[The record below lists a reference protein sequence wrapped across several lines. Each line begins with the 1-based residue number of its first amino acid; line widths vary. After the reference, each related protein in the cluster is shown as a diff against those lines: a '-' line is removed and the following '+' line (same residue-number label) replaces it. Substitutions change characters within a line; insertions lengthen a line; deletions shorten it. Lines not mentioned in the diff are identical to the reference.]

1 MGFFNKTRAPGDRPS
16 PPLPRVGARSAGG
29 TSPAVQSSLAN
40 KRQPGSDVRSSNGLK
55 EFLWN
60 LEGLGNGSLL
70 DLGPVWQNTITFFV
84 ERGFKVYADDL
95 LRGWKEFLT
104 VEEQRLRAILPG
116 QDASEMTPESRAERF
131 LKSNVRYERGTFDA
145 LLIWDL
151 LDYLDRPLVKRL
163 VEHLTDLLRPG
174 GVVLAM
180 FHNRKPEAF
189 HRYRIF
195 DAQNLE
201 LITTPPLF
209 PVQQTLQNREIQD
222 LFRSFRTTKSFVGR
236 DQLREV
242 LFVK

>member
-1 MGFFNKTRAPGDRPS
+1 MGFFNKTRSPGDRPS
-16 PPLPRVGARSAGG
+16 PPLPRVATRSGGAGSPVVQTSAAHNRR
-29 TSPAVQSSLAN
+29 T
-40 KRQPGSDVRSSNGLK
+40 GSDVRSSNGLK

-95 LRGWKEFLT
+95 LRDWKEFLT

-131 LKSNVRYERGTFDA
+131 LKSNVQYPRGNFDA
-145 LLIWDL
+145 MLIWDL

-163 VEHLTDLLRPG
+163 VEHVTDLLRPG
-174 GVVLAM
+174 GVVLGL

-201 LITTPPLF
+201 LVPAQPLF
-209 PVQQTLQNREIQD
+209 PIQQTLQNREIQD

>member
-1 MGFFNKTRAPGDRPS
+1 MGFFSKMRSPGDRPS
-16 PPLPRVGARSAGG
+16 PPLARVPTRSGG
-29 TSPAVQSSLAN
+29 PAPAMSQNSVSHTRHS
-40 KRQPGSDVRSSNGLK
+40 GGDVRTSNGLR

-95 LRGWKEFLT
+95 LRDWKEFLA

-131 LKSNVRYERGTFDA
+131 LKSNVQYPRGNFDA
-145 LLIWDL
+145 MLIWDL

-174 GVVLAM
+174 GVVLGM

-189 HRYRIF
+189 HRYRVF
-195 DAQNLE
+195 DAQHLE
-201 LITTPPLF
+201 LVPAQPLF

-222 LFRSFRTTKSFVGR
+222 LFRPFRTTKSFVGR

>member
-1 MGFFNKTRAPGDRPS
+1 MGFFNKTRSPGDRPS
-16 PPLPRVGARSAGG
+16 PLLPRVPSHTGGASVAAQAAAAQNR
-29 TSPAVQSSLAN
+29 
-40 KRQPGSDVRSSNGLK
+40 RPGSDVRLSNGLK

-95 LRGWKEFLT
+95 LRDWKEFLT
-104 VEEQRLRAILPG
+104 VEEQRLHAILPG

-131 LKSNVRYERGTFDA
+131 LKLHVQYPRGNFDA
-145 LLIWDL
+145 MLIWDL

-180 FHNRKPEAF
+180 FHNRKPQAF
-189 HRYRIF
+189 HRYRIH

-201 LITTPPLF
+201 LIPAHSLF
-209 PVQQTLQNREIQD
+209 QVQQTLQNREIQD

>member
-1 MGFFNKTRAPGDRPS
+1 MGFFNKTRSSGDRPS
-16 PPLPRVGARSAGG
+16 PPLPRVPTRSGSAA
-29 TSPAVQSSLAN
+29 SPVQASPGQN
-40 KRQPGSDVRSSNGLK
+40 RRPGSDVRLSNGLK

-60 LEGLGNGSLL
+60 LEGLGNGCLL

-95 LRGWKEFLT
+95 LRDWKEFLT
-104 VEEQRLRAILPG
+104 VEEQRLRAIQPG
-116 QDASEMTPESRAERF
+116 QDASEMTPESRAARF
-131 LKSNVRYERGTFDA
+131 LKTNVQYPRGNFDA
-145 LLIWDL
+145 MLIWDL
-151 LDYLDRPLVKRL
+151 LDYLDRPLVKKL

-189 HRYRIF
+189 NRYRIF

-201 LITTPPLF
+201 LVPTKPLF

-222 LFRSFRTTKSFVGR
+222 LFRPFRTTKSFVGR